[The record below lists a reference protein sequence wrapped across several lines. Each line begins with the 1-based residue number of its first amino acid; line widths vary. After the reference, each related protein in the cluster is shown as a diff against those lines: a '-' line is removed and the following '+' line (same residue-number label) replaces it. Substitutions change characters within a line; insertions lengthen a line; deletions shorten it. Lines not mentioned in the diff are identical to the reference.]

1 MKNKIL
7 FICILS
13 LPILSCKKNNVCHS
27 LIEAAGRKEVCL
39 TETIKLTAYG
49 KGKSTQ
55 NYEWTGP
62 NNFSATGTSIEIPM
76 ADYNMAGK
84 YSVRATDNQGCTSDY
99 YYFDIIVKDIIAPCS
114 LPANSNESSSGYYGD
129 HYNLAVT
136 TSTPSSGN
144 NYSVSMGDLNLYFS
158 SPDIPTEGVYEITPN
173 FAEAGQIRAFYSGY
187 SCYEGSVAYVKTIDG
202 HLTIK
207 FCNVAFNLADR
218 LVSTHIV
225 IP

>member
-1 MKNKIL
+1 MKSKIL

-13 LPILSCKKNNVCHS
+13 LFIFSCEKKTVCHS

-84 YSVRATDNQGCTSDY
+84 YSVRATDNQDCTSDY
-99 YYFDIIVKDIIAPCS
+99 YYFDITVKDIIAPCS
-114 LPANSNESSSGYYGD
+114 LPVNSNESNNGYYGD
-129 HYNLAVT
+129 HYDLIPNAYV
-136 TSTPSSGN
+136 SGN
-144 NYSVSMGDLNLYFS
+144 YYVVTMGDLGVSFL
-158 SPDIPTEGVYEITPN
+158 SPNIPTDGVYEITSN
-173 FAEAGQIRAFYSGY
+173 IAEAGQMRAIYDGY
-187 SCYEGSVAYVKTIDG
+187 YICNTGSLAYVKTIDG
-202 HLTIK
+202 HLTIT
-207 FCNVAFNLADR
+207 FCDVCFDWDDR
-218 LVSTHIV
+218 LLSTHIV